1 MQNLW
6 RTFYIFWGFMEEY
19 KSSDKRLAGL
29 FKKSRDRWQG
39 RVAEKQKKLRY
50 QAVKIRD
57 LEHSRDLWKER
68 AQTAETALKEALRQ
82 MISGSSQSDLSKK
95 T

>member
-1 MQNLW
+1 
-6 RTFYIFWGFMEEY
+6 MEEY

-50 QAVKIRD
+50 QAVKIRWIKTA
-57 LEHSRDLWKER
+57 LEHCSFAKVEAWFQEVFGQSPLAKRR
-68 AQTAETALKEALRQ
+68 AVFRAFNVDT
-82 MISGSSQSDLSKK
+82 
-95 T
+95 